1 MEILDLKTTIVL
13 YVRNINFQISVVK
26 YNNTNERAGLRWRVD
41 YKDSDCDHGS
51 TTIDDGES
59 GIRINNHDYLNYKS
73 KGLFLSSY
81 VIGFPKT
88 YRKIIIIFLQ
98 EQEGFWSEYTYR
110 TIFNSLNSIIK
121 NKYDYQRFN

>member
-1 MEILDLKTTIVL
+1 MEILDLKVTIIL
-13 YVRNINFQISVVK
+13 YVRNINFQIAVVK
-26 YNNTNERAGLRWRVD
+26 YNSTNERAGLRWRVD

-51 TTIDDGES
+51 TTIDDGD

-73 KGLFLSSY
+73 KGLFLLSN

-88 YRKIIIIFLQ
+88 YRKIIIIFLR
-98 EQEGFWSEYTYR
+98 EQESFWSEYTYR

-121 NKYDYQRFN
+121 NKYDCQRFN